1 MVSRVMYT
9 LNFLEI
15 YNSTVIVCNTEKY
28 KSAIGVQLSTSDEL
42 TQLFVVLKPVLIE
55 GS

>member
-1 MVSRVMYT
+1 MVSRVMCT

-15 YNSTVIVCNTEKY
+15 YNSVIVCNTEKY